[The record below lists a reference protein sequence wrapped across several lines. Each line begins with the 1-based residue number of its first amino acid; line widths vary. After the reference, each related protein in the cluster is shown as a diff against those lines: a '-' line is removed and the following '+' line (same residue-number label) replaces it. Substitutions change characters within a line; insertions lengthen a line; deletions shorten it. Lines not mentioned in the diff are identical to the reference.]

1 MVKLVGAVLTAFA
14 CGCLGF
20 CMSAML
26 KTRMTSLFDIVTSL
40 EMLESE
46 INFSINRLKKA
57 FERADKNGLFKS
69 AAEKIDENGIKKAW
83 ESAVEEHCGRLCI
96 TDEDKDILLMLGK
109 NLGKT
114 DTDDQ
119 IKNIKYIKTMIASQA
134 KLAEEEYNRL
144 GKLYR
149 NGGVLV
155 GAMAVIILI

>member
-1 MVKLVGAVLTAFA
+1 MVKLVGAVMTAFA
-14 CGCLGF
+14 CGYFGF
-20 CMSAML
+20 YISTNL
-26 KTRMTSLFDIVTSL
+26 KTRMTSLSEIVSSL

-57 FERADKNGLFKS
+57 FERIDKNGLFKS
-69 AAEKIDENGIKKAW
+69 ASEKIDEIGIKKAW
-83 ESAVEEHCGRLCI
+83 ENAIENNSGRLCI
-96 TDEDKDILLMLGK
+96 TDSDKDILLMLGK

-134 KLAEEEYNRL
+134 KQATEEYNRL

-149 NGGVLV
+149 SGGVLV
-155 GAMAVIILI
+155 GVMAVIILI